1 MGTGASTAVV
11 AAESTPVE
19 PSPLAHQD
27 TAELSALLK
36 ELPEGSRKRLTEAL
50 DAVETAAADPAKS
63 AADKKSLLDE
73 LIAALKEVP
82 QAMQARLKT
91 ALDTV
96 VSDPAR
102 AAVAAAASAADHLT
116 AAMVALKDLPQDMRT
131 RLTNAVFTSVAPAP
145 VSAAPSGPPPYYP
158 VAPEDGELNEINLIV
173 EGLYL
178 SNWRGAEDEAQL
190 AELGITH
197 IAAVG
202 TEFTEDEE
210 HGRTFW
216 KKDISDDES
225 AGEEMSKALRDVAAF
240 QHKALKGGG
249 KCLVHCA
256 AGISRSATC
265 VLAYMVI
272 HRKQRLFDALGVV
285 IGARRPIWPNDG
297 FMKAL
302 IALEA
307 EVRKGPPSI
316 AIEDYIQWGDY
327 ELPPPSPDVAV
338 VENSPSPPLS
348 SRPAMPR
355 LMRGPTFVDEST
367 RESCRTESPLNART
381 SQLTAPSDVPA
392 SGVEAPIPEAPAP
405 APSASAPAAIARGA
419 SDVEAELSTPR
430 SSKAQR
436 SLSREDRK
444 SLARQSSKL
453 AEEDRMSK
461 RLMRKDTWEREGEEL
476 DEASLKSVKEEGATE
491 KKAATEEKGAKAEE
505 AAEKAQGA
513 PGKGAPS
520 GSADAKPK
528 ATGAKATDSKAA

>member
-131 RLTNAVFTSVAPAP
+131 RLTNAVFTSVAPTAAPAP
-145 VSAAPSGPPPYYP
+145 VSAVPSGPPPYYP

-461 RLMRKDTWEREGEEL
+461 RLMRKDTWEREGEAASE
-476 DEASLKSVKEEGATE
+476 EASVKSVKEETAE
-491 KKAATEEKGAKAEE
+491 KKAATV
-505 AAEKAQGA
+505 EKAQDA

-520 GSADAKPK
+520 DSADAKPK
-528 ATGAKATDSKAA
+528 ATDAKATDSKAA